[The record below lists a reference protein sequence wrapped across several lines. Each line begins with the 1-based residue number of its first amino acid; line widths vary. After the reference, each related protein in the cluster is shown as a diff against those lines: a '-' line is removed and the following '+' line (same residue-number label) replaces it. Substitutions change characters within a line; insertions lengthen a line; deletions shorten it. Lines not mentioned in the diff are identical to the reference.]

1 VILLKKEEYLELVN
15 EVTPKERRLSNSI
28 NAFLVGGALGFF
40 GEALKL
46 FIINQYQV
54 PVREAV
60 NWVLVIFIFIASLFT
75 ALGFFDKIA
84 GKFKA
89 GVLVPITGFAH
100 AITSAAMDYK
110 SDGPIFGLGSNFF
123 KLSGCVIIYGILA
136 AFIMTII
143 RVILYA

>member
-1 VILLKKEEYLELVN
+1 MFLKKEEYLKLVD
-15 EVTPKERRLSNSI
+15 EATPKERRLGNAI
-28 NAFLVGGALGFF
+28 NAFLVGGALGFL
-40 GEALKL
+40 GEALKR
-46 FIINQYQV
+46 FIVYQYQI

-60 NWVLVIFIFIASLFT
+60 NWVLVIFIFTASLFT

-84 GKFKA
+84 AKFKA

-110 SDGPIFGLGSNFF
+110 SDGLVFGLGSNFF
-123 KLSGCVIIYGILA
+123 RLSGCVIIYGILA

>member
-1 VILLKKEEYLELVN
+1 MKKEEYLELVK
-15 EVTPKERRLSNSI
+15 EITPKERRLGNGI
-28 NAFLVGGALGFF
+28 NAFLVGGTLGFLA
-40 GEALKL
+40 EALKR
-46 FIINQYQV
+46 FIVYHYQI
-54 PVREAV
+54 PIREAV
-60 NWVLVIFIFIASLFT
+60 NWVLLIFIFTASLFT

-84 GKFKA
+84 AKFKA

-136 AFIMTII
+136 AFIMSIV